1 MKKIILINFFIFISI
16 ILILEIIIRFSNFVG
31 LQGYDNNI
39 FYEENNITFS
49 KPNKTFKVF
58 GKKSRSD
65 GNGFRIPLKN
75 HLFTNHATYFWSY
88 SFRNGNKS
96 YITRHNNFI

>member
-31 LQGYDNNI
+31 LQGYDNI

-58 GKKSRSD
+58 GKIRSD

-75 HLFTNHATYFWSY
+75 FLMMLI
-88 SFRNGNKS
+88 K
-96 YITRHNNFI
+96 IFI